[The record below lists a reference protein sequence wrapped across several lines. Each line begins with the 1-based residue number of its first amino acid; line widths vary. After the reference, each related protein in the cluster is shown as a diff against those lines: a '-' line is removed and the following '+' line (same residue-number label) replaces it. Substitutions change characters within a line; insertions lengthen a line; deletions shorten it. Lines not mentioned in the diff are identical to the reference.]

1 MRQVFAGWGVAAKRK
16 VEFLT
21 RSYDILSAPV
31 ATDEYISC
39 VEESGFISS
48 LDIIYFVTCFS
59 HIIMEVYFLCSFFP
73 KTPSPFAISLTISGR
88 FRVSASAVCSWPL
101 TWHFPFSI

>member
-59 HIIMEVYFLCSFFP
+59 HIIMEVYFYAVFFQRRP
-73 KTPSPFAISLTISGR
+73 RLS
-88 FRVSASAVCSWPL
+88 
-101 TWHFPFSI
+101 